1 MTVIAHL
8 SDPHLDTRL
17 TRLDRMTRVLDE
29 VVALSA
35 VDLLLVTGDL
45 ADHGTAQEYEQF
57 FAALPEGL
65 ATLVVP
71 GNHDRRAVM
80 REFLPSMP
88 AQGPLNSAVVVGDL
102 TVVGLDSLI
111 EGSDAGALDAE
122 TLAFAKTHIENAAG
136 PVVLAFHHPPVA
148 VGHAVM
154 DQYALADTGDL
165 ASLIGR
171 SESVVACFT
180 GHVHTALA
188 TTFAGRPL
196 LGAPGIISTMRLG
209 SKTDPIADP
218 DAPPGFA
225 LHTVDARGRLSTIFH
240 YLSPA

>member
-1 MTVIAHL
+1 VTVIAHL
-8 SDPHLDTRL
+8 SDPHLDTSSARL
-17 TRLDRMTRVLDE
+17 NRLTRVLDE
-29 VVALSA
+29 VGALSA

-45 ADHGTAQEYEQF
+45 ADNGTAQEYEQF

-65 ATLVVP
+65 ATIIVP
-71 GNHDRRAVM
+71 GNHDRRAPM
-80 REFLPSMP
+80 REFLPSVP

-102 TVVGLDSLI
+102 TVLGLDSLI
-111 EGSDAGALDAE
+111 EDSDAGALDAE
-122 TLAFAKTHIENAAG
+122 TLVFAERHIDNAPG

-148 VGHAVM
+148 VGHTVM
-154 DQYALADTGDL
+154 DQYALVTTGDL
-165 ASLIGR
+165 TSLIGR
-171 SESVVACFT
+171 SESVIACFT

-196 LGAPGIISTMRLG
+196 IGAPGIISTMRLG

-218 DAPPGFA
+218 DASPGFA
-225 LHTVDARGRLSTIFH
+225 LHTVDGGGHLSTIFH